1 MSDTTVNKISASY
14 VASEIWDVSTG
25 FKVLVEY
32 LHSMRSTK
40 AADNDELLEQTMWVA
55 QKIESELTEAV
66 KHAEAL
72 DDVTNGRTPNRAD
85 SNPTGIVRG
94 AARLPV
100 AARDIMRSACKI
112 RRPLTRAEA

>member
-1 MSDTTVNKISASY
+1 MSNAAVDKISAGY
-14 VASEIWDVSTG
+14 IASEIWNVSIG

-72 DDVTNGRTPNRAD
+72 DDVTNGRTPKP
-85 SNPTGIVRG
+85 S
-94 AARLPV
+94 
-100 AARDIMRSACKI
+100 
-112 RRPLTRAEA
+112 